1 MHDHAGRPMRPVFFE
16 VSPACMVSV
25 LAIRSR
31 RVRGVFV
38 MRFSSGSR
46 WHRCDARIA
55 IASCPTE
62 EKMDRATDS
71 GQGPRMHRGQVRG
84 SPGELGAAD
93 GRKFLGRRVVFEND
107 FSGVSFIYRT
117 GCDHLDPT
125 CRSELFFST
134 RFRAV
139 MNAFW
144 RKPCGAMVS
153 RPIDRFLQI
162 PFGSMDV
169 YSIMPCS
176 PRKPRRSGLRGGS
189 GGAGAV

>member
-16 VSPACMVSV
+16 VSPARMASV
-25 LAIRSR
+25 PAIRSH
-31 RVRGVFV
+31 RVRRVFV

-46 WHRCDARIA
+46 WHRRDARIA
-55 IASCPTE
+55 IASCSTE
-62 EKMDRATDS
+62 GKMDHAIDP

-84 SPGELGAAD
+84 SSGELGAAD
-93 GRKFLGRRVVFEND
+93 GWKFLGRRVVVEND

-117 GCDHLDPT
+117 ACDHLDVA
-125 CRSELFFST
+125 CRSAAFFST

-139 MNAFW
+139 MAVFW

-153 RPIDRFLQI
+153 RPIEKFRQI

-169 YSIMPCS
+169 YLIMPCL

-189 GGAGAV
+189 GGAEAV